1 MTNLHHENVAVFH
14 GVCINQSEF
23 VLVNEYCIKGSLE
36 VCMSALE
43 YVPFSVLIFYYYYYM
58 FNCCKCYKRNL
69 LQTLASRHSI
79 L

>member
-36 VCMSALE
+36 VCMSALR
-43 YVPFSVLIFYYYYYM
+43 YVPFSVLIFY
-58 FNCCKCYKRNL
+58 
-69 LQTLASRHSI
+69 
-79 L
+79 